1 MVNNAVDDNFAEG
14 FYLAAESHSVVS
26 GGTAH
31 SPDFPISG
39 TVHLSGKF
47 PIKVLGIVYEVNFGL
62 VRDIRIIRLACNF
75 KTPFHILSD
84 GGG

>member
-1 MVNNAVDDNFAEG
+1 MLLMIILLRAFIWQQNPT
-14 FYLAAESHSVVS
+14 LCVVS
-26 GGTAH
+26 CGTVH